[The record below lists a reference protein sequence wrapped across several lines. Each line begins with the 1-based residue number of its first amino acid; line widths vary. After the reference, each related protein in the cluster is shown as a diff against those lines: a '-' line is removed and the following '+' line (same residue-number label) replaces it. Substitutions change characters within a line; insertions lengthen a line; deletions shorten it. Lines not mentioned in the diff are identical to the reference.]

1 MKKKCALFASALWM
15 LSSLWAVN
23 LDAAEDEKGISKYTV
38 ALEINVPGPNFYI
51 IPLDGRQDVRQIRYD
66 PIRKKFLPL
75 RIPYRFFN
83 NSAGFSIGVK
93 LKEEA
98 KLTNEKIKGEIQLA
112 VKISNALDDIRT
124 NKATIIRGTKEMKQ
138 PKVEDI
144 IISVIE
150 PSSLPP
156 AGTYQGTV
164 SLIFEST
171 IDP

>member
-1 MKKKCALFASALWM
+1 M
-15 LSSLWAVN
+15 
-23 LDAAEDEKGISKYTV
+23 
-38 ALEINVPGPNFYI
+38 
-51 IPLDGRQDVRQIRYD
+51 
-66 PIRKKFLPL
+66 
-75 RIPYRFFN
+75 
-83 NSAGFSIGVK
+83 
-93 LKEEA
+93 KEEA

-124 NKATIIRGTKEMKQ
+124 NKATIIRDTKEMKQ

-150 PSSLPP
+150 PKPFPP
-156 AGTYQGTV
+156 PGTYEGTV